1 MPVRKTSAH
10 CSISDPDRHIP
21 VYKRLRSMKDSPAS
35 LRIQLA
41 ITMAIFGTVGLVR
54 RNIPMDS
61 LLLAGIRAFLGA
73 ASLYAV
79 IRIKGRKLSVDRIRS
94 RFWLIVLVG
103 IIMGFNWVFLF
114 ESFNHTSVATA
125 TVCYY
130 MEPVFLILAS
140 PFVFHE
146 RITLPKLVC
155 VILSFIGMIFVSGVL
170 NASFS
175 GIAELKGVFFGLL
188 AALFYALCVIWN
200 KTITDVPVFDRTL
213 IELLA
218 AGSVLFPLSSIHG
231 DLASLSRMATA
242 AWGWVM
248 LLGLINT
255 GVSYGVYFTVVEHL
269 PLQTVAIYSFLDPV
283 LAICFSYFLF
293 HEPMGKAGLF
303 GTIMII
309 GSTFIS
315 ELLTVIC
322 PGKTK
327 RK

>member
-1 MPVRKTSAH
+1 MN
-10 CSISDPDRHIP
+10 
-21 VYKRLRSMKDSPAS
+21 DSPAS

-79 IRIKGRKLSVDRIRS
+79 IRIKGRKLSVDGIRS

-146 RITLPKLVC
+146 RITVPKILC
-155 VILSFIGMIFVSGVL
+155 VIFSFIGMVFVSGVL
-170 NASFS
+170 QAGFS
-175 GIAELKGVFFGLL
+175 GVAELKGVFFGLL
-188 AALFYALCVIWN
+188 AGLFYAICVIWN
-200 KTITDVPVFDRTL
+200 KTIDDVPIIDRTL
-213 IELLA
+213 VELIAVGVVLIPLA
-218 AGSVLFPLSSIHG
+218 CFHG
-231 DLASLSRMATA
+231 DLASLSRMTFP
-242 AWGWVM
+242 AWGWVL
-248 LLGLINT
+248 LLGLFNT
-255 GVSYGVYFTVVEHL
+255 GVTYGIYYTCLDRL
-269 PLQTVAIYSFLDPV
+269 PAQTVAFYSYLDPV
-283 LAICFSYFLF
+283 LALIFSQFLL
-293 HEPMGKAGLF
+293 HEDMGWQGLL
-303 GTIMII
+303 GAVLII
-309 GSTFIS
+309 GSAALSDFFS
-315 ELLTVIC
+315 S
-322 PGKTK
+322 
-327 RK
+327 RS